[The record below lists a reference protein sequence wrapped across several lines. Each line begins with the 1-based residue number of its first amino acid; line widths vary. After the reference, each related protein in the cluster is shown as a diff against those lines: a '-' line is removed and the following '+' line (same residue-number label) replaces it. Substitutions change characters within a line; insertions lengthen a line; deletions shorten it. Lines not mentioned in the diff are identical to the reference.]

1 MVRPKAFAHSCMED
15 LMNFGYSAKMA
26 LRGGKPFGQSKMGVG
41 LVSFIM
47 RVTLCPLLKRC
58 VNDRFFIDD

>member
-1 MVRPKAFAHSCMED
+1 MED